1 MELFPRSYLL
11 THSPTYTTEILVV
24 EIQTFRSLSLITG
37 KTTLLDTLRGRLPL
51 LNGERVEDSNLRLG
65 VFTQDLAQELD
76 VSRRAV
82 DLVTEYA
89 RSGDDGNIFISD
101 QEARNILG
109 GLGLQGEK
117 ALRKVGQLSGGE
129 KARVALAQFA
139 LKPSNLYLLDE
150 VSNHLDIE
158 WYVVVCRIDNMI
170 RLWKVV
176 EYTKGRKTGRKNK
189 ILTLLLLFL
198 FDFFLLLLLF
208 LSQCNV

>member
-1 MELFPRSYLL
+1 M
-11 THSPTYTTEILVV
+11 
-24 EIQTFRSLSLITG
+24 
-37 KTTLLDTLRGRLPL
+37 
-51 LNGERVEDSNLRLG
+51 NGERVEDSNLRLG

-176 EYTKGRKTGRKNK
+176 EYTKERKTGRENK

-198 FDFFLLLLLF
+198 FHFFSSTSFSLSMQCVASKLSVRYYQIGVTVKVRSLLF
-208 LSQCNV
+208 LMTKHFVNRLDLLIY